1 MHLQVGL
8 VLEVDGGD
16 VVDEPVGCNVAVS
29 QCATGLYKRV
39 INHNPSHHCLA
50 VVQWSSVTGELAAV
64 KVASKA
70 WWIPTCS
77 STCS

>member
-29 QCATGLYKRV
+29 QRATGLYERV
-39 INHNPSHHCLA
+39 INHNSYHCLA
-50 VVQWSSVTGELAAV
+50 VVQCSSVTGELAAV
-64 KVASKA
+64 KVASKS